1 MANAVSTSQLVDEVA
16 QRTGMTKADAKR
28 AVSAIFDA
36 MTERLAAGDRIQL
49 SGFGSFEIR
58 NRAERQGTNPR
69 TREKVTIPA
78 SKAVG
83 FRAASSLKSRVGAGG
98 HGRTKQPCCLHPS
111 SFILPTSS
119 LADVQVQLAR
129 L

>member
-1 MANAVSTSQLVDEVA
+1 MASVSTSQLVDHVA
-16 QRTGMTKADAKR
+16 ERTGLTKSEAKK
-28 AVSAIFDA
+28 AVSAVFE
-36 MTERLAAGDRIQL
+36 TPSERLAAGDRVQV

-83 FRAASSLKSRVGAGG
+83 FRPASGLKGIVGGSG
-98 HGRTKQPCCLHPS
+98 E
-111 SFILPTSS
+111 
-119 LADVQVQLAR
+119 
-129 L
+129 

>member
-1 MANAVSTSQLVDEVA
+1 MANSVSTSQLVDHVA
-16 QRTGMTKADAKR
+16 ERTGLSKSEAKK
-28 AVSAIFDA
+28 AVSAVFE
-36 MTERLAAGDRIQL
+36 TLSERLAAGDRIQV

-83 FRAASSLKSRVGAGG
+83 FRPASSLKGRVGGE
-98 HGRTKQPCCLHPS
+98 
-111 SFILPTSS
+111 
-119 LADVQVQLAR
+119 
-129 L
+129 

>member
-1 MANAVSTSQLVDEVA
+1 MANAVSTSQLVEHVA
-16 QRTGMTKADAKR
+16 QRTGLSKAQAKQ
-28 AVSAIFDA
+28 AVSAVFEA
-36 MTERLAAGDRIQL
+36 MGERLAAGDRIQV

-83 FRAASSLKSRVGAGG
+83 FRAASSLKQRIGVTDGE
-98 HGRTKQPCCLHPS
+98 
-111 SFILPTSS
+111 
-119 LADVQVQLAR
+119 
-129 L
+129 